1 MVWCERGEF
10 MFDAAPI
17 DPLGASPVIR
27 GPERAPAA
35 EALAMV
41 GAHRSTPMA
50 QRTALI
56 AYGANRAPERLKEKL
71 GALKGPQSVVPILK
85 ARLTGFDIVFSAHF
99 TSYGAIPAT
108 LGYRPGVTIDI
119 SVLFVDDQQLAML
132 DASESVGV
140 NYERR
145 SFEDLDLLIDGLGLT
160 PTADAYVSLHGCFDP
175 GEGRALALS
184 AIPAENRDLPA
195 ANVVEALN
203 AARQKIAMDVLLD
216 DFIAALA
223 GDAAFRARATKVLT
237 DNAIG
242 RPHR

>member
-1 MVWCERGEF
+1 MVLCDRGEF
-10 MFDAAPI
+10 LFDAAPV
-17 DPLGASPVIR
+17 DPLGSSPVIR

-41 GAHRSTPMA
+41 GAHRSTPMEK
-50 QRTALI
+50 RTALI

-71 GALKGPQSVVPILK
+71 ADLSGPQSVVPMMR

-99 TSYGAIPAT
+99 TAYGAIPAT
-108 LGYRPGVTIDI
+108 LGYRPGVTVDI
-119 SVLFVDDQQLAML
+119 SVLFVDDQQRDRL
-132 DASESVGV
+132 DAGEHVGV

-145 SFEDLDLLIDGLGLT
+145 SFDALDLLVDGLGHT
-160 PTADAYVSLHGCFDP
+160 PDADAYVSLHGCFDP

-195 ANVVEALN
+195 ANVIEALN

-223 GDAAFRARATKVLT
+223 GDDAFRARANQVLQE
-237 DNAIG
+237 NAIG
-242 RPHR
+242 RPAR